1 MPERGWSPHAG
12 AQGGTP
18 AAGGGALPAM
28 AGRSRLR
35 GLAAGLAAAFGW
47 LLELTALRLAIAGGP
62 LVPALLAHLA
72 AAVLV
77 TPALVRATPEAAGE
91 DERAEALFAFVH
103 CLFLPVLGPLLVLV
117 LHAIVVR
124 LPRHEA
130 PGERFIVHRTAAG
143 KNATGILEAPLEAPL
158 LDLLR
163 VLDVER
169 RRRAVL
175 SLSDLDPRR
184 SIPILREAL
193 RDPDEEVRL
202 FAYGILSA
210 HEDHLNRQI
219 LALLA
224 SISGPQ
230 GAGEASAAVEAR
242 LGDLYHE
249 FGYLGLAGS
258 QIQRFYLGRAV
269 ECYERSLMQEPEQP
283 RVLLKLARVFVRLR
297 LPDRAEEALVAAILG
312 GLPVVETMPWQ
323 AEVYFLRGE
332 QLLMQGLLQVM
343 RREPAVPERMRRPIA
358 FWRTA

>member
-1 MPERGWSPHAG
+1 MLERGWSPHS
-12 AQGGTP
+12 GTP
-18 AAGGGALPAM
+18 APGGAPRPAM
-28 AGRSRLR
+28 RCMPAGRSRLL
-35 GLAAGLAAAFGW
+35 GLAFVCAAAIGW
-47 LLELTALRLAIAGGP
+47 ILELAALRLALAGGP

-72 AAVLV
+72 AAALV
-77 TPALVRATPEAAGE
+77 TPALVRATPEAARE
-91 DERAEALFAFVH
+91 DERAEALFVLVH

-143 KNATGILEAPLEAPL
+143 KNVTGLLEAPLEAPL

-224 SISGPQ
+224 SISGPE
-230 GAGEASAAVEAR
+230 GAGEASAAVETR

-249 FGYLGLAGS
+249 FGYLGLAGP
-258 QIQRFYLGRAV
+258 QIQRFYLERAV
-269 ECYERSLMQEPEQP
+269 ECYERALMQEPEQP
-283 RVLLKLARVFVRLR
+283 RVLLKLGRVFIRLR
-297 LPDRAEEALVAAILG
+297 LPDRAEEALVAAILA

-323 AEVYFLRGE
+323 AEIYFLRGE
-332 QLLMQGLLQVM
+332 RLLMQGLLQVM
-343 RREPAVPERMRRPIA
+343 RREPAVPERMRRVVA